1 MRVKIVGDDGTFVHC
16 QTEGSISQDR
26 FDPTRE
32 PLAQA
37 LGEEV
42 YSKKVL
48 LGLDGSTFV
57 DSSCVNWLLRCHKR
71 FREAGGRLILHSATP
86 LVSQTL
92 RVLKLDRVFYMA
104 DNLDA
109 ARALAGESQ

>member
-57 DSSCVNWLLRCHKR
+57 DSSGVNWLLRCHKR